1 MAAKKKAEL
10 SLPSDPRYVPFVE
23 RYADDLLAFAIE
35 VCDVE
40 PTEQQIELFLSVQD
54 IGSRTSVAS
63 GHGTGKTAGAAVI
76 VLWHLTCF
84 AMSNTVLTGPK
95 AEVVKSGVWKEAAD
109 RWMRIQDGAHAWIA
123 PHIVIE
129 SEKIYIRGFKL
140 QWWVIVK
147 TAPLGRPESL
157 AGQHR
162 RHLLWFADEA
172 SGIPDA
178 NFGVIGGSLTEEE
191 NRFVLASQPTRNTGF
206 FYDTHHRMARSAGG
220 VWNNLTFNSEDSP
233 LVSDAFIAEKIN
245 QYGGSRE
252 DPQYQIKVR
261 GMFPAN
267 LEGQLLSRAQ
277 IEACLDQPDP
287 FTEPGSWGWLVL
299 VDVAAGEYRDS
310 SVVMVAK
317 AQGHGQHHEAE
328 PRRVHVTS
336 VPIKSNTIQPTA
348 LVAEVMQI
356 AGRLSNA
363 TILIDGGGLG
373 LGVVK
378 RLEELGVPNVVKVL
392 WGNPPWRKAL
402 KETFFNQRAQ
412 AMVGAARAA
421 KAGLLTFG
429 RQAHTDSRHR
439 TELLDQASRI
449 PYHFDDKARFVI
461 ESKGSKA
468 WEGLPS
474 PDQFDAVSFAF
485 LESAQYLI
493 SEGRAGTGP
502 NQALTAA
509 RVSALTSELAAAL
522 GGLDGP

>member
-1 MAAKKKAEL
+1 VAAKQQQL
-10 SLPSDPRYVPFVE
+10 SLPNDPRYVDFVE
-23 RYADDLLAFAIE
+23 RYADDLLSFAIE
-35 VCDVE
+35 VCDIE
-40 PTEQQIELFLSVQD
+40 PTEQQVELFDSVGG

-63 GHGTGKTAGAAVI
+63 GHGTGKTSAAGVI
-76 VLWHLTCF
+76 VLWHLSCF
-84 AMSNTVLTGPK
+84 VMSNTVLTGPK
-95 AEVVKSGVWKEAAD
+95 AEVVKSGVWKECAD
-109 RWMRIQDGAHAWIA
+109 RWMKIKDGPHAWIA
-123 PHIVIE
+123 DHIVIE
-129 SEKIYIRGFKL
+129 SEKIYIKGFKL
-140 QWWVIVK
+140 QWWAIVK

-178 NFGVIGGSLTEEE
+178 NFGVIGGSLTEVE

-206 FYDTHHRMARSAGG
+206 FYDTHHRMSKSRGG
-220 VWNNLTFNSEDSP
+220 AWTSLTFNSEDSP

-245 QYGGSRE
+245 QYGGSRD

-277 IEACLDQPDP
+277 LESCLNRPDP
-287 FTEPGSWGWLVL
+287 FIDSDEWGWVVK

-317 AQGHGQHHEAE
+317 VSGNGQYHEPK
-328 PRRVHVTS
+328 PRRIHVTK
-336 VPIKSNTIQPTA
+336 VPIKSNTLQPTA
-348 LVAEVMQI
+348 LVGEVMTI
-356 AGRLSNA
+356 AGALSNA

-378 RLEELGVPNVVKVL
+378 RLEEIGVPNVVKVL
-392 WGNPPWRKAL
+392 WGNPCWRTEL
-402 KETFFNQRAQ
+402 KDTFFNQRAQ

-421 KAGLLTFG
+421 KAGHLTFAKG
-429 RQAHTDSRHR
+429 AFSDMRHV
-439 TELLDQASRI
+439 TELLDQGSRI
-449 PYHFDDKARFVI
+449 PYHFDDKARYVI

-474 PDQFDAVSFAF
+474 PDMYDCLSFGF
-485 LESAQYLI
+485 LESASFI
-493 SEGRAGTGP
+493 VSDSAGHHQSP
-502 NQALTAA
+502 VKEKVLQDLNRQ
-509 RVSALTSELAAAL
+509 LAAAM
-522 GGLDGP
+522 GEDEEDAPA